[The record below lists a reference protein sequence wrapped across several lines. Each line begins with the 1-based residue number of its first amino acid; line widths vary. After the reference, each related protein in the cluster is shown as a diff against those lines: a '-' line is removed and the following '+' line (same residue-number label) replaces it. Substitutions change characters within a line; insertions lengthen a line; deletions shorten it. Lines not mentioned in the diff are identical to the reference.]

1 MPTRRLAL
9 ACLLFAVAGC
19 ATTYSTPSVAGAER
33 RPAQLVRLSRDD
45 FDAWARQHPEA
56 ALRVMNNLAMVGAR
70 RLAATTRQLR
80 AVLE

>member
-1 MPTRRLAL
+1 
-9 ACLLFAVAGC
+9 
-19 ATTYSTPSVAGAER
+19 
-33 RPAQLVRLSRDD
+33 VRLSRDQ

-56 ALRVMNNLAMVGAR
+56 ALTVMNNLAMIGAR